1 MKQDG
6 EFCVVECP
14 KCGQRVRSLCS
25 PSALDMPIK
34 EMPKVGQPQC
44 MCENSKPGNIIF
56 LTDGLK
62 CTDCGRDFKYVKGKS
77 EVEVAI
83 NDYYDEVL
91 KRVERVGVGGLN
103 PSDYAIH
110 IEKLAKGRTDKAAE
124 ILEKKAMEIDLNPA
138 HNPKYTGHAATMRET
153 AKALRGEE

>member
-62 CTDCGRDFKYVKGKS
+62 CTDCGRNFKYVKLLPDKS
-77 EVEVAI
+77 VPEE
-83 NDYYDEVL
+83 L
-91 KRVERVGVGGLN
+91 L
-103 PSDYAIH
+103 
-110 IEKLAKGRTDKAAE
+110 KAAE
-124 ILEKKAMEIDLNPA
+124 ILEKKVAEINEEYNGKELD
-138 HNPKYTGHAATMRET
+138 ET
-153 AKALRGEE
+153 ADVIVKVSRGMLQTIAKALRGEE